1 MGYKSSR
8 AVVVGLGAAV
18 GAFAAAAMVSAA
30 TAPTARADD
39 FSTIIDAVEAEGAD
53 GTAAFTAGS
62 ADGYD
67 TADGLTQLFYGL
79 DDDLIGVPTIL
90 DVGTTDA
97 LTGTTVPSNLASDF
111 TPTGTGGF
119 EFDFPV
125 PGSVALSETEAA
137 PYETD
142 GNTLATTIDGLPSTD
157 FSAITFDNAVSTLDQ
172 WIIPSEIV
180 LIADLAYTVF

>member
-1 MGYKSSR
+1 MGQKMSR

-18 GAFAAAAMVSAA
+18 GSVAVAALISAA
-30 TAPTARADD
+30 TAPTAHADD
-39 FSTIIDAVEAEGAD
+39 FSTIIAAVEAEGAD
-53 GTAAFTAGS
+53 ATAAFTTGS
-62 ADGYD
+62 ADGYG

-119 EFDFPV
+119 EFDFVAPT
-125 PGSVALSETEAA
+125 SVAQSVTEAT

-142 GNTLATTIDGLPSTD
+142 ATALTNTIDGLPSTD

-172 WIIPSEIV
+172 WILPAEIE
-180 LIADLAYTVF
+180 LIADLAYNVF